1 MVESLRLR
9 VSFWMGVRV
18 LKRGVLGVAG
28 RGLLV
33 LGVGVGLVGLEVI
46 LAVAM
51 VLGVMGDIG
60 SAVIGLSGVG
70 VVRVPVIEFLLCVD
84 AGVLLVERVSI

>member
-1 MVESLRLR
+1 
-9 VSFWMGVRV
+9 
-18 LKRGVLGVAG
+18 
-28 RGLLV
+28 
-33 LGVGVGLVGLEVI
+33 LEVI